1 MRMSFDHTG
10 NGILVSSS
18 LVCLL
23 GPAVAADSMPTSS
36 AKFCCSSL
44 FICPESANMD
54 EFSMHTSDQILPK
67 SQLIIQTKVEID
79 RCPLKN
85 YLVGADIRK
94 EYLDLELQDQGSSLA
109 MIKRNS
115 VN

>member
-1 MRMSFDHTG
+1 
-10 NGILVSSS
+10 
-18 LVCLL
+18 
-23 GPAVAADSMPTSS
+23 
-36 AKFCCSSL
+36 
-44 FICPESANMD
+44 MD